1 MNNADTV
8 AGVIE
13 KVTPVFFPI
22 QLTKYLYL
30 YQNRHN
36 SNRMEI
42 KTDQHRIA
50 SIDLVRGIII
60 ILMALDHVRDY
71 FHQYSYLHDPMA
83 FEYTS
88 APIFFTRW
96 ITHFCAPSFMLLSGI
111 SAWLYQEKK
120 GKQALSTFLFTRG
133 LWLIFVE
140 LFYVSLMWTFNPS
153 YSSFILQAIWGF
165 GASMITLAALI
176 HLPKRVL
183 APLGLLL
190 IFGHNLLD
198 MVDASG
204 GERPSFIW
212 SLLHQPN
219 FAGYTAGPFRFVVGY
234 PALPYIGIITTGYS
248 LGRLYTVSPDTR
260 KKWLRNIGLGAIGL
274 FILLRLINIYGDPA
288 PWSQQK
294 SALFT
299 FLSFLNTTKYPPSLL
314 YILMT
319 LGPVLVL
326 LAYLEGPLNAVTSR
340 ILVFGRVPMFFYLIH
355 IPFIHGLGILG
366 AMFTGY
372 SPTVMVNL
380 TTWVTANPQLK
391 GYGFS
396 LPVVYVVWLLVL
408 LMLYPVCKWY
418 GNYKQAHQRD
428 KKWLSYI

>member
-1 MNNADTV
+1 MESRTS
-8 AGVIE
+8 
-13 KVTPVFFPI
+13 
-22 QLTKYLYL
+22 
-30 YQNRHN
+30 QNRI
-36 SNRMEI
+36 E
-42 KTDQHRIA
+42 

-60 ILMALDHVRDY
+60 IIMALDHVRDY
-71 FHQYSYLHDPMA
+71 FHQYSYLHDPTE

-111 SAWLYQEKK
+111 SAYLYQVKK
-120 GKQALSTFLFTRG
+120 GKQALSIFLFTRG

-153 YSSFILQAIWGF
+153 YPAFILQAIWGF
-165 GASMITLAALI
+165 GASMITLAVLI
-176 HLPKRVL
+176 HLPKRML

-198 MVDASG
+198 MMDVRG
-204 GERPSFIW
+204 GESPSFAW

-219 FAGYTAGPFRFVVGY
+219 FAGYHAGPFRFVIGY
-234 PALPYIGIITTGYS
+234 PALPYIGIITLGYS
-248 LGRLYTVSPDTR
+248 LGTLYTTDTATR
-260 KKWLRNIGLGAIGL
+260 KTWLRNLGLGAIAL
-274 FILLRLINIYGDPA
+274 FIVLRFINIYGDPA
-288 PWSQQK
+288 PWGTQK

-299 FLSFLNTTKYPPSLL
+299 VLSFLNTTKYPPSLL

-319 LGPVLVL
+319 LGPVLLL
-326 LAYLEGPLNAVTSR
+326 LAYLERPLNAITSR
-340 ILVFGRVPMFFYLIH
+340 ILVFGRVPMFFYLVH

-366 AMFTGY
+366 AMFTGFP
-372 SPTVMVNL
+372 PTVMVNL

-396 LPVVYVVWLLVL
+396 LPVVYLIWIIVL
-408 LMLYPVCKWY
+408 LLLFPICKWY

-428 KKWLSYI
+428 QKWLSYI